1 MNAFNH
7 DIARLSAG
15 VAACALADIDVS
27 NVIPFAPRPVEPVAD
42 TPGSIAADSVAEIE
56 PAAEAPAAS
65 LEPATAVVD
74 RAGLTR
80 ALDFIANVVE
90 RRNAIPILSNVMLA
104 ASGDGLVVVGTDLDI
119 EMSVAVSGAVDSH
132 FALTLPAHTLR
143 DLLKRASASE
153 FVGFTSPNLSEDD
166 AWAATVDLEKVK
178 YHLQMLPVADF
189 PSLHYGTSSHCFSI
203 PGADLADGFG
213 GVAMAISTEET
224 RYYLNG
230 VYLHHVEPRAIDRY
244 HGDHGAFRM
253 VTTDGHRLC
262 RQDLTASEGMAG
274 MPGVILPRKTVAL
287 LQKLLKGKACPA
299 TVDIGVNETKMR
311 FGFDGI
317 TITSKL
323 IDGSFPDYQRVI
335 PTGND
340 KPATFKSAELA
351 EGIRSVSL
359 ISNVRGRVVKL
370 GFSADACR
378 LTVHDVD
385 NGTAT
390 SDIAASYAGD
400 GFEIGF
406 NPSYLQA
413 FIDTADSET
422 ITLTLAD
429 ADSPTLITSD
439 RKGWLGV
446 LMPMRV

>member
-7 DIARLSAG
+7 DIARLAAG
-15 VAACALADIDVS
+15 VAAVALEDIGGVS
-27 NVIPFAPRPVEPVAD
+27 NVVPFAPRPVEPVAE
-42 TPGSIAADSVAEIE
+42 TAEPE
-56 PAAEAPAAS
+56 PAAAEAPAAS

-90 RRNAIPILSNVMLA
+90 KRNAIPILSNVMLA
-104 ASGDGLVVVGTDLDI
+104 ASGNGLAVVGTDLDI
-119 EMSVAVSGAVDSH
+119 EMSVAVSGAVDAH

-153 FVGFTSPNLSEDD
+153 FVGLTSPPLRDD

-178 YHLQMLPVADF
+178 YQLQMLPVADF
-189 PSLHYGTSSHCFSI
+189 PKLEFGTASNSFSV
-203 PGADLADGFG
+203 PGADLVEGFG

-230 VYLHHVEPRAIDRY
+230 VYLHHVAPRAIDAY

-253 VTTDGHRLC
+253 VATDGHRLC
-262 RQDLTASEGMAG
+262 RQDLAASDGMSG

-287 LQKLLKGKACPA
+287 LQKLLKGKACPE
-299 TVDIGVNETKMR
+299 TVAIGVNATKMR
-311 FGFDGI
+311 FSFDDGV

-340 KPATFKSAELA
+340 KPAMFKAAELA

-359 ISNVRGRVVKL
+359 ISNVRNRAVKL

-385 NGTAT
+385 NGCAIA
-390 SDIAASYAGD
+390 DIAAAYAND
-400 GFEIGF
+400 EFEIGF
-406 NPSYLQA
+406 NPGYLQA
-413 FIDTADSET
+413 FIDTAHSET

-429 ADSPTLITSD
+429 AGSPTLITGE

-446 LMPMRV
+446 LMPTRI

>member
-27 NVIPFAPRPVEPVAD
+27 NVIPFAPRPVDPVADMPEPIAAEPVAE
-42 TPGSIAADSVAEIE
+42 AAA
-56 PAAEAPAAS
+56 AAEAPAAS
-65 LEPATAVVD
+65 LAPATAVVD
-74 RAGLTR
+74 RAALTR

-90 RRNAIPILSNVMLA
+90 RRNTIPILSNVMLA
-104 ASGDGLVVVGTDLDI
+104 ASDNGLVVTGTDLDI
-119 EMSVAVSGAVDSH
+119 EISVAVSGAIDSH

-153 FVGFTSPNLSEDD
+153 FVGFTSPNLSDDD

-178 YHLQMLPVADF
+178 YQLQMLPVADF
-189 PSLHYGTSSHCFSI
+189 PSLHYGASSHCFSV
-203 PGADLADGFG
+203 PGADLVDGFG

-244 HGDHGAFRM
+244 HGDLGALRM
-253 VTTDGHRLC
+253 VATDGHRMC

-311 FGFDGI
+311 FSFDGV

-323 IDGSFPDYQRVI
+323 IDGSYPDYQRVI
-335 PTGND
+335 PTNND

-359 ISNVRGRVVKL
+359 ISSARNRGVKL
-370 GFSADACR
+370 DVSADACR
-378 LTVHDVD
+378 LTAHDVD
-385 NGTAT
+385 NGTAVAE
-390 SDIAASYAGD
+390 IAATYAGD
-400 GFEIGF
+400 SLEIGF

-413 FIDTADSET
+413 FIDTAESET

-429 ADSPTLITSD
+429 AGSPTLITGD